1 MMGEDVVTELSM
13 ERSFESKYYKEGVSV
28 TEIADKAVEN
38 SPVLE
43 ALRIDLDFY
52 KNNYTLYQ
60 EYDGYDFGA
69 EYEDLTY
76 QIDKLSS
83 ELRANE
89 ATLRAD
95 AYYILGDIASKKR
108 LIESYSLAYEN
119 ASVKLEQGQKQ
130 LELGLAKQTDVHALK
145 VSQASAL
152 MNLDNAKRN
161 LVSAMIKLDMYI
173 DYGVSYE

>member
-1 MMGEDVVTELSM
+1 MYEQGLISEYDLFKSQVELSKLKLAIEKMTIQEKSLLMTLNNMMGEDVVTELSM

-89 ATLRAD
+89 AALRAD
-95 AYYILGDIASKKR
+95 A
-108 LIESYSLAYEN
+108 
-119 ASVKLEQGQKQ
+119 
-130 LELGLAKQTDVHALK
+130 
-145 VSQASAL
+145 
-152 MNLDNAKRN
+152 
-161 LVSAMIKLDMYI
+161 
-173 DYGVSYE
+173 